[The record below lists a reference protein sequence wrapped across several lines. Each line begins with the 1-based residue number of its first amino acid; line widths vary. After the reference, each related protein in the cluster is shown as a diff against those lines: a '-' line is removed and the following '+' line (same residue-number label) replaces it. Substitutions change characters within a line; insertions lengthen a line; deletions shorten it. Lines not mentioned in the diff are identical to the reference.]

1 MSYAECLK
9 KYYNAVDGTFYD
21 AIKLGNRNSKH
32 GTQNM
37 YYLYFISYMVAGLAV
52 SLVVFIWALNNGQ
65 FKDQQRAR
73 YLPLKDETDEDEP
86 PMVRAKKIS
95 RYETYAL
102 MFLAFAGLTV
112 IAAVLIFALLKG
124 GQP

>member
-1 MSYAECLK
+1 
-9 KYYNAVDGTFYD
+9 
-21 AIKLGNRNSKH
+21 
-32 GTQNM
+32 M
-37 YYLYFISYMVAGLAV
+37 YYPYFISYMIAGLV
-52 SLVVFIWALNNGQ
+52 ISLVVFIWALNNGQ

-102 MFLAFAGLTV
+102 MFLAFAGLAV
-112 IAAVLIFALLKG
+112 SAAVLFFSLLKG

>member
-1 MSYAECLK
+1 
-9 KYYNAVDGTFYD
+9 
-21 AIKLGNRNSKH
+21 
-32 GTQNM
+32 M

-73 YLPLKDETDEDEP
+73 YLPLRDETDEDEP
-86 PMVRAKKIS
+86 PVVRAKKFS
-95 RYETYAL
+95 PYETYAL
-102 MFLAFAGLTV
+102 MFLAFAGLAV
-112 IAAVLIFALLKG
+112 IAAVLFFALLKG